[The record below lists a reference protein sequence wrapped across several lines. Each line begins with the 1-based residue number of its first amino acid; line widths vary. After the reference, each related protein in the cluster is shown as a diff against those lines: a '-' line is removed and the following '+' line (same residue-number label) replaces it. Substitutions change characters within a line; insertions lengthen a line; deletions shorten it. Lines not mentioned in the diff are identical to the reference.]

1 MSESSSPEAGSSGTP
16 KNTKS
21 RSPVEKAVVWGG
33 IIVLLG
39 LVLVELRA
47 QQGHSTAVTKLQD
60 LFGDDEEEV
69 AASELDNVISW
80 FPSKTVAVDTPAAVD
95 YRYNWQSVFKSG
107 QFVLHVVVSKDDPAQ
122 LVRYYTGD
130 EDPMAPE
137 PSDTPTEQIP
147 AEELASMLGGAGGGG
162 GGGGRRGRDGG
173 ESGGRPDMD
182 DSDDGEAEDANPDE
196 TDVSGEPEDKAS
208 ESSES
213 GSQESEEAAN
223 DGSEDDGA

>member
-1 MSESSSPEAGSSGTP
+1 MSESSSSEAGTQ
-16 KNTKS
+16 KKATKS

-69 AASELDNVISW
+69 PASELDNVISW

-122 LVRYYTGD
+122 LVRYYTGE

-147 AEELASMLGGAGGGG
+147 AEELAAMLGGAGGGG
-162 GGGGRRGRDGG
+162 GGGGRRGGDGDG
-173 ESGGRPDMD
+173 ETSGRPDMD
-182 DSDDGEAEDANPDE
+182 DSDDGESEE
-196 TDVSGEPEDKAS
+196 EEPEEDDGS
-208 ESSES
+208 GNESDGETEGSSSES
-213 GSQESEEAAN
+213 DASEEAAPA
-223 DGSEDDGA
+223 GSDDDA